1 MGFLLY
7 NLKRRELACG
17 LLTVVS
23 LLASAPAYGQGC
35 IVARSNGEQGGP
47 ESEGGYLAPGE
58 WNFDIGYR
66 HQFSYIH
73 FVGPVEQSYRTQ
85 EGTQV
90 ENKINLENFSAT
102 YQLSPRFA
110 LTLDVP
116 LLTASRHSN
125 DSSIVY
131 TSSGIGDISFVASG
145 WLWNPKR
152 HARGNVQLGIGILGP
167 TGKDNVSNVVESSS
181 GTTTTTIV
189 DYSIQPG
196 QGGWGIPLQWS
207 SYINALSSQF
217 YFNGSYLGM
226 LEDINGVQTTTKVNP
241 VTLTQYNAIMDQ
253 YLMEAGVAHP
263 ISKIRG
269 LTLTFGPRMEGVPS
283 RNLFPTGN
291 DLGFRRP
298 GFAVSAEPG
307 IQYAR
312 HGNVLTLTIAR
323 AIYRDRTRSVP
334 DILTDGHGDAAF
346 ANWVWLASYSFR
358 AGRKGE
364 ESQPAS
370 QPAMPP
376 AHSGSGPSGA
386 TAPPPPP
393 GGPSDHVNEVGPMAC
408 PLQQ

>member
-1 MGFLLY
+1 MGCVLG
-7 NLKRRELACG
+7 NLKHRSLVCG
-17 LLTVVS
+17 FLTVVS
-23 LLASAPAYGQGC
+23 LLATAPAYGQGC

-73 FVGPVEQSYRTQ
+73 FVGPVEQTYRTQ
-85 EGTQV
+85 LGTQV
-90 ENKINLENFSAT
+90 ENKINLENLTAT
-102 YQLSPRFA
+102 YQFTPRFS
-110 LTLDVP
+110 LTADVP

-125 DSSIVY
+125 NSSIIY

-145 WLWNPKR
+145 WLFNPNRSK
-152 HARGNVQLGIGILGP
+152 RGNIQIGIGILAP
-167 TGKDNVSNVVESSS
+167 TGKDNVANTVENSS
-181 GTTTTTIV
+181 GTGTTTTIV

-207 SYINALSSQF
+207 AYANALNSQF

-226 LEDINGVQTTTKVNP
+226 LADINGVLRSATLNP
-241 VTLTQYNAIMDQ
+241 VTLTQYNAITDE

-263 ISKIRG
+263 IRKIRG

-298 GFAVSAEPG
+298 GFAISAEPG

-323 AIYRDRTRSVP
+323 AVYRDRTRSVP
-334 DILTDGHGDAAF
+334 DLLTDGHGDAAF

-358 AGRKGE
+358 AGGKHGE
-364 ESQPAS
+364 EPSSQQPAV
-370 QPAMPP
+370 PP
-376 AHSGSGPSGA
+376 AHGASPAPAAPGAPSGPAQS
-386 TAPPPPP
+386 T
-393 GGPSDHVNEVGPMAC
+393 C
-408 PLQQ
+408 Q

>member
-1 MGFLLY
+1 MGCVLG
-7 NLKRRELACG
+7 NLKRRNLACG

-23 LLASAPAYGQGC
+23 LLATAPAYGQGC
-35 IVARSNGEQGGP
+35 IVARSNGAQGGP

-73 FVGPVEQSYRTQ
+73 FVGPVEQTYRTQ
-85 EGTQV
+85 LGTQV
-90 ENKINLENFSAT
+90 ENKINLENLTAT
-102 YQLSPRFA
+102 YQFSPRFS
-110 LTLDVP
+110 LTADVP

-125 DSSIVY
+125 NSSIIY

-145 WLWNPKR
+145 WLFNPNRSK
-152 HARGNVQLGIGILGP
+152 RGNIQIGIGILAP
-167 TGKDNVSNVVESSS
+167 TGKDNVANTVENSS
-181 GTTTTTIV
+181 GTGTTTTIV

-207 SYINALSSQF
+207 AYANALNSQF

-226 LEDINGVQTTTKVNP
+226 LADINGVLRSATLNP
-241 VTLTQYNAIMDQ
+241 VTLTQYNAITDE

-263 ISKIRG
+263 IRKIRG
-269 LTLTFGPRMEGVPS
+269 LTLTFGPRMEGVPA
-283 RNLFPTGN
+283 RNLFPAGN

-298 GFAVSAEPG
+298 GFAISAEPG

-323 AIYRDRTRSVP
+323 AVYRDRTRSVP
-334 DILTDGHGDAAF
+334 DLLTDGHGDAAF

-358 AGRKGE
+358 AGGKHGE
-364 ESQPAS
+364 EPSSQHPAV
-370 QPAMPP
+370 PP
-376 AHSGSGPSGA
+376 AHGASPAPAAPGAPSGPDQS
-386 TAPPPPP
+386 T
-393 GGPSDHVNEVGPMAC
+393 C
-408 PLQQ
+408 Q

>member
-1 MGFLLY
+1 MGCVLG
-7 NLKRRELACG
+7 NLKRRNLACG

-23 LLASAPAYGQGC
+23 LLATAPAYGQGC

-73 FVGPVEQSYRTQ
+73 FVGPVEQTYRTQ
-85 EGTQV
+85 LGTQV
-90 ENKINLENFSAT
+90 ENKINLENLTAT
-102 YQLSPRFA
+102 YQFSPRFS
-110 LTLDVP
+110 LTADVP

-125 DSSIVY
+125 NSSIIY

-145 WLWNPKR
+145 WLFNPNRSK
-152 HARGNVQLGIGILGP
+152 RGNIQIGIGILAP
-167 TGKDNVSNVVESSS
+167 TGKDNVANTVENSS
-181 GTTTTTIV
+181 GTGTTTTIV

-207 SYINALSSQF
+207 AYANALNSQF

-226 LEDINGVQTTTKVNP
+226 LADINGVLRSATLNP
-241 VTLTQYNAIMDQ
+241 VTLTQYNAITDE

-263 ISKIRG
+263 IRKIRG

-298 GFAVSAEPG
+298 GFAISAEPG

-323 AIYRDRTRSVP
+323 AVYRDRTRSVP
-334 DILTDGHGDAAF
+334 DLLTDGHGDAAF

-358 AGRKGE
+358 AGGKHGE
-364 ESQPAS
+364 EPSSQQPAV
-370 QPAMPP
+370 PP
-376 AHSGSGPSGA
+376 AHGASPAPAAPGAPSGPAQS
-386 TAPPPPP
+386 T
-393 GGPSDHVNEVGPMAC
+393 C
-408 PLQQ
+408 Q

>member
-1 MGFLLY
+1 MGSILR
-7 NLKRRELACG
+7 NLKYRLAACG
-17 LLTVVS
+17 LLTLVS
-23 LLASAPAYGQGC
+23 LLAIAPAYGQGC

-47 ESEGGYLAPGE
+47 ESEGGYLAPNE

-73 FVGPVEQSYRTQ
+73 FVGPVEQTYRTQ
-85 EGTQV
+85 LGTQV
-90 ENKINLENFSAT
+90 ENKINLENLTAT
-102 YQLSPRFA
+102 YQFSPRFS
-110 LTLDVP
+110 LTADVP

-125 DSSIVY
+125 NSSIIY

-145 WLWNPKR
+145 WLFNPNRSK
-152 HARGNVQLGIGILGP
+152 RGNIQIGIGILAP
-167 TGKDNVSNVVESSS
+167 TGKDNVANTVENSS
-181 GTTTTTIV
+181 GTGTTTTIV

-207 SYINALSSQF
+207 AYANALNSQF

-226 LEDINGVQTTTKVNP
+226 LADINGVLRSATLNP
-241 VTLTQYNAIMDQ
+241 VTLTQYNAITDE

-263 ISKIRG
+263 IRKIRG

-298 GFAVSAEPG
+298 GFAISAEPG

-323 AIYRDRTRSVP
+323 AVYRDRTRSVP
-334 DILTDGHGDAAF
+334 DLLTDGHGDAAF

-358 AGRKGE
+358 AGGKHGE
-364 ESQPAS
+364 EPSSQQPAV
-370 QPAMPP
+370 PP
-376 AHSGSGPSGA
+376 AHGASPAPAAPGAPSGPAQS
-386 TAPPPPP
+386 T
-393 GGPSDHVNEVGPMAC
+393 C
-408 PLQQ
+408 Q